1 MSTQKKPSSIE
12 KTIVVYRD
20 EKQML
25 MTRFT
30 SSQQAFASASSE
42 QTQRSLEQSI
52 LLPHTGPLQLLLF
65 TLPINLSM
73 FWSNMRNNMAG
84 TQLSWPLLSNLDQR
98 WRKWDT
104 PPPNQQNVRP
114 KCNCSKGA
122 TMRAY
127 DNFFQSDSD
136 LAPLLPKRVIPT
148 NYSVPESKCRSCH
161 CPCRHRVTLSGRVVK
176 EAGCQ
181 KMPLP

>member
-84 TQLSWPLLSNLDQR
+84 T
-98 WRKWDT
+98 
-104 PPPNQQNVRP
+104 
-114 KCNCSKGA
+114 
-122 TMRAY
+122 
-127 DNFFQSDSD
+127 
-136 LAPLLPKRVIPT
+136 
-148 NYSVPESKCRSCH
+148 
-161 CPCRHRVTLSGRVVK
+161 
-176 EAGCQ
+176 
-181 KMPLP
+181 